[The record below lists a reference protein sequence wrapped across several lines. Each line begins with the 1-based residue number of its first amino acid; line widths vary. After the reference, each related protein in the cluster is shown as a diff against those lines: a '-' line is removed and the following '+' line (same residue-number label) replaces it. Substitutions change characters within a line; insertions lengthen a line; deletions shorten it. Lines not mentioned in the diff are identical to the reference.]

1 MAENENN
8 TVLEYSKAR
17 IYQRVFSFFIDLFLA
32 VLLGMIINSLCG
44 LVTSVVPKYQEVLQ
58 ERIEL
63 QDQSGL
69 FDENQKLW
77 TLSLEGSD
85 MTIQEKKELLST
97 RLDEFY
103 HNDVF
108 FEDDTFYQSYQ
119 KRKNEAVNEKGELL
133 FELISGSYVE
143 KDFSDDVY
151 YSFYQKEFENY
162 ASAALSHNVRFADLS
177 NLIVRISV
185 IEIVLSMS
193 VGFALSFVIMPLILK
208 RGRKTIG
215 MYLFK
220 ISLVG
225 GDALNVRGKILLFR
239 NVLLL
244 LIGYWLTIF
253 TFGIPWLVS
262 LTMMTFSKT
271 GQDFF
276 DYMSG
281 TYVVSTKDKDIY
293 LDYAE
298 YLARTEESKKA
309 SIENRD
315 FEMTR

>member
-119 KRKNEAVNEKGELL
+119 KRKSEAVNEKGELL

-225 GDALNVRGKILLFR
+225 GDALNVRGKTLLFR
-239 NVLLL
+239 NVLLF

>member
-77 TLSLEGSD
+77 TLSLEGTD
-85 MTIQEKKELLST
+85 MTIQEKKELLSI

-103 HNDVF
+103 HNAVF

-119 KRKNEAVNEKGELL
+119 KRKSEAVNEKGELL

-225 GDALNVRGKILLFR
+225 GDALNVRGKTLLFR

>member
-58 ERIEL
+58 ERIVL

-119 KRKNEAVNEKGELL
+119 KRKSEAVNEKGELL
-133 FELISGSYVE
+133 FQLISGSYVE

-162 ASAALSHNVRFADLS
+162 ASAALSHNVRFAELS

-193 VGFALSFVIMPLILK
+193 VGFALSFVIVPLILK

>member
-32 VLLGMIINSLCG
+32 ILLGMIINSLCG

-119 KRKNEAVNEKGELL
+119 KRKSEAVNEKGELL
-133 FELISGSYVE
+133 FKLISGSYVE

-225 GDALNVRGKILLFR
+225 GDALNVRGKTLLFR

>member
-1 MAENENN
+1 MTENENN

-119 KRKNEAVNEKGELL
+119 KRKSEAVNEKGELL
-133 FELISGSYVE
+133 F
-143 KDFSDDVY
+143 
-151 YSFYQKEFENY
+151 
-162 ASAALSHNVRFADLS
+162 
-177 NLIVRISV
+177 
-185 IEIVLSMS
+185 
-193 VGFALSFVIMPLILK
+193 
-208 RGRKTIG
+208 
-215 MYLFK
+215 
-220 ISLVG
+220 
-225 GDALNVRGKILLFR
+225 
-239 NVLLL
+239 
-244 LIGYWLTIF
+244 
-253 TFGIPWLVS
+253 
-262 LTMMTFSKT
+262 
-271 GQDFF
+271 
-276 DYMSG
+276 
-281 TYVVSTKDKDIY
+281 
-293 LDYAE
+293 
-298 YLARTEESKKA
+298 
-309 SIENRD
+309 
-315 FEMTR
+315 

>member
-1 MAENENN
+1 MADNENN

-58 ERIEL
+58 ERIVL

-119 KRKNEAVNEKGELL
+119 KRKSEAVNEKGELL
-133 FELISGSYVE
+133 FKLISGSYVE

>member
-1 MAENENN
+1 MAEDENN

-119 KRKNEAVNEKGELL
+119 KRKSEAVNEKGELL
-133 FELISGSYVE
+133 FELISDSYVE

-225 GDALNVRGKILLFR
+225 GDALNVRGKTLLFR

>member
-58 ERIEL
+58 ERIVL

-85 MTIQEKKELLST
+85 MTSQEKKELLST

-119 KRKNEAVNEKGELL
+119 KRKSEAVNEKGELL
-133 FELISGSYVE
+133 FELISDSYVE

>member
-1 MAENENN
+1 MADNENN

-58 ERIEL
+58 ERIVL
-63 QDQSGL
+63 LDQSGL

-119 KRKNEAVNEKGELL
+119 KRKSEAVNEKGELL
-133 FELISGSYVE
+133 FKLISGSYVE

-225 GDALNVRGKILLFR
+225 GDALNVRGKTLLFR

>member
-8 TVLEYSKAR
+8 MVLEYSKAR

-119 KRKNEAVNEKGELL
+119 KRKSEAVNEKGELL
-133 FELISGSYVE
+133 FNLISGSYVE

-225 GDALNVRGKILLFR
+225 GDALNVRGKTLLFR

>member
-119 KRKNEAVNEKGELL
+119 KRKSEAVNEKGELL

-239 NVLLL
+239 NALLL

>member
-8 TVLEYSKAR
+8 MVLEYSKAR

-119 KRKNEAVNEKGELL
+119 KRKSEAVNEKGELL
-133 FELISGSYVE
+133 FQLISGSYVE

-225 GDALNVRGKILLFR
+225 GDALNVRGKTLLFR

>member
-119 KRKNEAVNEKGELL
+119 KRKSEAVNEKGELL
-133 FELISGSYVE
+133 FNLISDSYVE

-225 GDALNVRGKILLFR
+225 GDALNVRGKTLLFR

>member
-58 ERIEL
+58 ERIVL

-119 KRKNEAVNEKGELL
+119 KRKSEAVNEKGELL
-133 FELISGSYVE
+133 FQLISDSYVE

-239 NVLLL
+239 NVFLL

>member
-119 KRKNEAVNEKGELL
+119 KRKSEAVNEKGELL
-133 FELISGSYVE
+133 FKLISGSYVE

-185 IEIVLSMS
+185 IEIVLSMG

-225 GDALNVRGKILLFR
+225 GDALNVRGKILLFS

-244 LIGYWLTIF
+244 LIGYWLMIF

>member
-58 ERIEL
+58 ERIVL

-119 KRKNEAVNEKGELL
+119 KRKSEAVNEKGELL
-133 FELISGSYVE
+133 FKLISGSYVE

-244 LIGYWLTIF
+244 LIGYWLMIF

>member
-58 ERIEL
+58 ERIVL

-119 KRKNEAVNEKGELL
+119 KRKSEAVNEKGELL

-244 LIGYWLTIF
+244 LIGYWLMIF

>member
-119 KRKNEAVNEKGELL
+119 KRKSEAVNEKGELL
-133 FELISGSYVE
+133 FKLISGSYVE

-225 GDALNVRGKILLFR
+225 GGALNVRGKILLFR

>member
-108 FEDDTFYQSYQ
+108 FEDDIFYQSYQ
-119 KRKNEAVNEKGELL
+119 KRKSEAVNEKGELL
-133 FELISGSYVE
+133 FQLISGSYVE

-225 GDALNVRGKILLFR
+225 GDALNVRGKTLLFR

>member
-58 ERIEL
+58 ERIVL

-119 KRKNEAVNEKGELL
+119 KRKSEAVNEKGELL
-133 FELISGSYVE
+133 FQLISGSYVE

>member
-119 KRKNEAVNEKGELL
+119 NRKSEAVNEKGELL
-133 FELISGSYVE
+133 FQLISGSYVE

-225 GDALNVRGKILLFR
+225 GDALNVRGKTLLFR

>member
-119 KRKNEAVNEKGELL
+119 KRKSEAVNEKGELL
-133 FELISGSYVE
+133 FQLISGSYVE

-225 GDALNVRGKILLFR
+225 GDALNVRGKTLVFR
-239 NVLLL
+239 NALLL

>member
-119 KRKNEAVNEKGELL
+119 KRKSEAVNEKGELL
-133 FELISGSYVE
+133 FELISDSYVE

-225 GDALNVRGKILLFR
+225 GDALNVRGKTLLFR

>member
-44 LVTSVVPKYQEVLQ
+44 LMTSVVPKYQEVLQ

-119 KRKNEAVNEKGELL
+119 KRKSEAVNEKGELL

-225 GDALNVRGKILLFR
+225 GDALNVRGKTLLFR

>member
-44 LVTSVVPKYQEVLQ
+44 LVTSDVPKYQEVLQ
-58 ERIEL
+58 ERIVL

-119 KRKNEAVNEKGELL
+119 KRKSEAVNEKGELL
-133 FELISGSYVE
+133 FQLISGSYVE

>member
-119 KRKNEAVNEKGELL
+119 KRKSEAVNEKGELL
-133 FELISGSYVE
+133 FKLISGSYVE

-208 RGRKTIG
+208 RGRTTIG

>member
-8 TVLEYSKAR
+8 MVLEYSKAR

-58 ERIEL
+58 ERIVL

-119 KRKNEAVNEKGELL
+119 KRKSEAVNEKGELL
-133 FELISGSYVE
+133 FKLISGSYVE

-185 IEIVLSMS
+185 IEIVLSMG

>member
-1 MAENENN
+1 MAEDENN

-119 KRKNEAVNEKGELL
+119 KRKSEAVNEKGELL
-133 FELISGSYVE
+133 FELISDSYVE

-225 GDALNVRGKILLFR
+225 GDALNVRGKTLLFR
-239 NVLLL
+239 NVLLF

>member
-85 MTIQEKKELLST
+85 MTIQEKKKLLST

-119 KRKNEAVNEKGELL
+119 KRKSEAVNEKGELL
-133 FELISGSYVE
+133 FKLISGSYVE

-225 GDALNVRGKILLFR
+225 GDALNVRGKTLLFR

>member
-119 KRKNEAVNEKGELL
+119 KRKSEAVNEKGELL
-133 FELISGSYVE
+133 FKLISGSYVE

-193 VGFALSFVIMPLILK
+193 VGCALSFVIMPLILK

-225 GDALNVRGKILLFR
+225 GDALNVRGKTLLFR

-276 DYMSG
+276 DYMSV
-281 TYVVSTKDKDIY
+281 TYVFSTKDKDIY

>member
-58 ERIEL
+58 ERIVL

-119 KRKNEAVNEKGELL
+119 KRKSEAVNEKGELL
-133 FELISGSYVE
+133 FQLISGSYVE

-225 GDALNVRGKILLFR
+225 GDALNVRGKTLLFR

>member
-58 ERIEL
+58 ERIVL

-119 KRKNEAVNEKGELL
+119 KRKSEAVNEKGELL

-225 GDALNVRGKILLFR
+225 GDALNVRGKTLLFR

>member
-69 FDENQKLW
+69 FNENQKLW

-119 KRKNEAVNEKGELL
+119 KRKSEAVNEKGELL
-133 FELISGSYVE
+133 FKLISGSYVE

-225 GDALNVRGKILLFR
+225 GDALNVRGKTLLFR

>member
-119 KRKNEAVNEKGELL
+119 KRKSEAVNEKGELL

-225 GDALNVRGKILLFR
+225 GDALNVRGKTLLFR

-244 LIGYWLTIF
+244 LIGYWLSF
-253 TFGIPWLVS
+253 FSFVIPWLVA

>member
-1 MAENENN
+1 MAKNENN

-103 HNDVF
+103 HKDVF

-119 KRKNEAVNEKGELL
+119 KRKSEAVNEKGELL
-133 FELISGSYVE
+133 FQLISGSYVE

-225 GDALNVRGKILLFR
+225 GDALNVRGKTLLFR

-262 LTMMTFSKT
+262 LTMMTFSKI

>member
-119 KRKNEAVNEKGELL
+119 KRKSEAVNEKGELL
-133 FELISGSYVE
+133 FKLISDSYVE
-143 KDFSDDVY
+143 NDFSDDVY

-185 IEIVLSMS
+185 IEIALSMS

-239 NVLLL
+239 NALLL

>member
-85 MTIQEKKELLST
+85 VTIQEKKELLST

-119 KRKNEAVNEKGELL
+119 KRKSEAVNEKGELL

-225 GDALNVRGKILLFR
+225 GDALNVRGKTLLFR

>member
-58 ERIEL
+58 ERIVL

-119 KRKNEAVNEKGELL
+119 KRKSEAVNEKGELL
-133 FELISGSYVE
+133 FKLISGSYVE

-225 GDALNVRGKILLFR
+225 GDALNVRGKTLLFR
-239 NVLLL
+239 NALLL

>member
-119 KRKNEAVNEKGELL
+119 KRKSEAVNEKGELL
-133 FELISGSYVE
+133 FQLISGSYVE

-239 NVLLL
+239 NALLL